1 MKNLVTYIKESIV
14 TIDESNKELRFTP
27 GDIDG
32 VSDLIDT
39 LKSTAQKNGIYVE
52 TVDGG
57 VKFKGTDDNKEK
69 FSSIADPIKKFVDD
83 LKESDEEKNADA
95 IEKIEKQLTTI
106 TDWMAT
112 ESPKKP
118 EDGEGE

>member
-1 MKNLVTYIKESIV
+1 MKNLVTYIKEAIE

-32 VSDLIDT
+32 VLDLIDT

-52 TVDGG
+52 TIDGG

>member
-1 MKNLVTYIKESIV
+1 MKNLVTYIKESIE

-57 VKFKGTDDNKEK
+57 IKFKGTDDNKEK

>member
-1 MKNLVTYIKESIV
+1 MKNLVTYIKESIE
-14 TIDESNKELRFTP
+14 TLNESNKELRFTP
-27 GDIDG
+27 GDIEG

-69 FSSIADPIKKFVDD
+69 FSAIADPIKKFVDD

-95 IEKIEKQLTTI
+95 IEKIEKQLTII

-112 ESPKKP
+112 ESPKNP

>member
-1 MKNLVTYIKESIV
+1 MKNLVTYIKESIE

-52 TVDGG
+52 TIDGG

-112 ESPKKP
+112 ESPKKN

>member
-1 MKNLVTYIKESIV
+1 MKNLVTYIKESIE

-95 IEKIEKQLTTI
+95 IEKIEKQLTII

-112 ESPKKP
+112 ESPKKN